1 MMKVNTIRR
10 SRFFIF
16 FSSVLEYGLHFA
28 TVTSR
33 RDPQFIVGGALEG
46 TTKNALS
53 EGSLGKGVYIEQ
65 MRYPNLQPLG
75 HIIIVPRRYRYRLLV
90 RYTQLG

>member
-28 TVTSR
+28 TVASR

-46 TTKNALS
+46 TTVSFNARTQS
-53 EGSLGKGVYIEQ
+53 AYTVIQGTID
-65 MRYPNLQPLG
+65 
-75 HIIIVPRRYRYRLLV
+75 RLEALDALDGIDTAA
-90 RYTQLG
+90 RPYNPFATAS